1 LEALLVDTM
10 GVSGRVLQ
18 EALRCLDTDKQ
29 SQLQEDIVKHVGDTK
44 KRNQVL
50 DRLQLELRELG
61 RATREAIE
69 GVCLSVCLCGVVLLC
84 GASSVCGCAVAGV
97 APPQQPPPPSPSI
110 T

>member
-18 EALRCLDTDKQ
+18 EALAAGLKQ

-97 APPQQPPPPSPSI
+97 APPQPPPLSPSPSI